1 MFFIAKME
9 LGFQQI
15 RRFRTNNLPAYICIC
30 LFVITHLI
38 LMITVV
44 VILTNVAPE
53 IKTTLTDVNEM
64 LPEMERSLLELGTLL
79 PEIKMG
85 MQILEFLCMDDKNC
99 TLF

>member
-1 MFFIAKME
+1 ME

-15 RRFRTNNLPAYICIC
+15 SRFRTNNRPAYICIC

-85 MQILEFLCMDDKNC
+85 MQILKVLCMDDINC